1 MIFLGLFVTNNFI
14 VDRRLSSMLSQ
25 KSTTGYDLPR
35 PTFERHKIWVAGIEE
50 TSSNIYNVDLQD
62 YVL

>member
-1 MIFLGLFVTNNFI
+1 
-14 VDRRLSSMLSQ
+14 MLSL